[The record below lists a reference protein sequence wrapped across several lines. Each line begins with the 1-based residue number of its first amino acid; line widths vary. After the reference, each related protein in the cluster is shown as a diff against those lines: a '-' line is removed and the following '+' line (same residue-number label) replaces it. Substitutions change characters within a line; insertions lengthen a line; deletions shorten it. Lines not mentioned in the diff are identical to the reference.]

1 VGQNVGDDYYVA
13 LAFVEPE
20 EQDQLGAECKLSAST
35 AEDNIFN
42 LWSAS
47 ATDVWLR
54 VQSSATDLFFRLS
67 PLIPPLGNFL
77 NDFFRRVSVS
87 TLSLDTE
94 PVFSIRATAK
104 PRLWESRSNPL
115 NVEID
120 DSRMNFTSNMCDVLL
135 SKIEVWKKF
144 AEIFA
149 NVTFEEG
156 SVQERARAN
165 FDLLE
170 GVGFFE
176 NLPARTLTLQT
187 VLNITEEDCQLNL
200 LNAQYYHYYGGAN
213 GIIDDSYRV
222 EGTQGLYISD
232 ASVFSRLAPGGGTTM
247 IMQEGMR
254 VADKVSA
261 DIIDAS
267 S

>member
-1 VGQNVGDDYYVA
+1 VGQNVGDDYYA
-13 LAFVEPE
+13 SFAFVEPE
-20 EQDQLGAECKLSAST
+20 AQDQLGAECKLSAST
-35 AEDNIFN
+35 GEDTIIII
-42 LWSAS
+42 WSAS
-47 ATDVWLR
+47 ANDVWLR
-54 VQSSATDLFFRLS
+54 VQSPITDLAFRLS
-67 PLIPPLGNFL
+67 PLIPPLNNFL
-77 NDFFRRVSVS
+77 IDFFRRVSIS

-94 PVFSIRATAK
+94 PILSIRATAK

-120 DSRMNFTSNMCDVLL
+120 DSRVNFTTSMCDTLL
-135 SKIEVWKKF
+135 SKIEAWKKF
-144 AEIFA
+144 AEIIED
-149 NVTFEEG
+149 VPFEEG
-156 SVQERARAN
+156 SVQERVQAN

-170 GVGFFE
+170 GLGAFE
-176 NLPARTLTLQT
+176 ILPARLLAPQT
-187 VLNITEEDCQLNL
+187 IFNITEKDCQLNL
-200 LNAQYYHYYGGAN
+200 LGAQYYHYYGGAS